1 MFNINVSYT
10 MQQVYPNLLQH
21 ESPETMSPVNKKIK
35 WAIGGVAGEAI
46 NRAVGGKMGG
56 SYIME
61 FNYR

>member
-1 MFNINVSYT
+1 